1 MSPLHTWS
9 AIAVVVV
16 SSTAGDVLTARAM
29 KDVGHVSELWRSK
42 GLFAVLK
49 AVAGNVYFAVG
60 ITCMAVSFFSL
71 LVALSWADVSLV
83 GPAAASLTFIANA
96 FSAKLY
102 LKEDVTTR
110 RWAAT
115 LLVACGVALLAV

>member
-9 AIAVVVV
+9 AIAAVVI

-29 KDVGHVSELWRSK
+29 KDVGHVGDLWRSK
-42 GLFAVLK
+42 GLFAVVK
-49 AVAGNVYFAVG
+49 AVVGNLYFVVG
-60 ITCMAVSFFSL
+60 IACMAVSFFSL

-96 FSAKLY
+96 FAAKLY
-102 LKEDVTTR
+102 LKEDVNRR
-110 RWAAT
+110 RWAAA
-115 LLVACGVALLAV
+115 LLVACGVALLAY

>member
-1 MSPLHTWS
+1 MAALHTWL
-9 AIAVVVV
+9 AIAMVVV

-29 KDVGHVSELWRSK
+29 KQVGHVGQLWRSR
-42 GLFAVLK
+42 GLWAVLK
-49 AVAGNVYFAVG
+49 AVIGNVYFAVG
-60 ITCMAVSFFSL
+60 IACMAVSFFSL

-96 FSAKLY
+96 FAAKLY
-102 LKEDVTTR
+102 LKENVDR
-110 RWAAT
+110 NRWAAA

>member
-1 MSPLHTWS
+1 MSPVHTWS
-9 AIAVVVV
+9 AIAVVVI

-29 KDVGHVSELWRSK
+29 KEVGHVGELWRSK
-42 GLFAVLK
+42 GLLAVLK
-49 AVAGNVYFAVG
+49 AVVGNVYFAVG
-60 ITCMAVSFFSL
+60 IACMSVSFFSL

-96 FSAKLY
+96 FAAKLY
-102 LKEDVTTR
+102 LKEDVNRR
-110 RWAAT
+110 RWAAA

>member
-1 MSPLHTWS
+1 MSSLHTWS
-9 AIAVVVV
+9 AIAVVVA

-29 KDVGHVSELWRSK
+29 KQVGHVGDLWRSK
-42 GLFAVLK
+42 GLWAIVK
-49 AVAGNVYFAVG
+49 AVVGNVYFLVG
-60 ITCMAVSFFSL
+60 IVCMAVSFFSL

-96 FSAKLY
+96 FAAKLY
-102 LKEDVTTR
+102 LKEDVNRR
-110 RWAAT
+110 RWAAA